1 MMFLPGELTMAD
13 VKTIPDQVYA
23 KANSQ
28 PVYPM
33 GYTFVPSTLK
43 SWDDLD
49 DVPRPAVKLCKV
61 ADPDCEACQ

>member
-1 MMFLPGELTMAD
+1 MAD

-23 KANSQ
+23 KAKLQ
-28 PVYPM
+28 VVYPM

-49 DVPRPAVKLCKV
+49 DAPRPAVKLCRLE
-61 ADPDCEACQ
+61 DPTCEACQ